1 MADFY
6 TEYFMQKER
15 DKSAL
20 EFSLKEL
27 NTEIIQVKTIT
38 KYIINDLEL
47 REDYA
52 LEIARSLPLKIRNA
66 VYNQILLLSEVKI

>member
-6 TEYFMQKER
+6 KDYFMQKER

-27 NTEIIQVKTIT
+27 NTEIVQVKIIT
-38 KYIINDLEL
+38 QYIIDDLEIKK
-47 REDYA
+47 DYA
-52 LEIARSLPLKIRNA
+52 LEIACSLPLKIRNA
-66 VYNQILLLSEVKI
+66 VYNQIISKK

>member
-1 MADFY
+1 MTDFY
-6 TEYFMQKER
+6 KCYFMQKER

-27 NTEIIQVKTIT
+27 KTEITQQKVIT
-38 KYIINDLEL
+38 KYIIDDLEIK
-47 REDYA
+47 EDYA

-66 VYNQILLLSEVKI
+66 VYNQIILKSEDKT